1 RTGLHGRA
9 GHQLRGGPAGPARH
23 AGRPGRRAS
32 GHRRGEPAHRARA
45 AGRPAGRAARGR
57 TLNVDRVVSRS
68 RSGLPREAS
77 AVIPALTSAL
87 HGLPLPG
94 LALPGLLMLAAI
106 TLTGM
111 LIALLAHSARVAA
124 TVTAIPQG
132 RRAAALREKSWRA
145 G

>member
-1 RTGLHGRA
+1 M
-9 GHQLRGGPAGPARH
+9 
-23 AGRPGRRAS
+23 
-32 GHRRGEPAHRARA
+32 
-45 AGRPAGRAARGR
+45 
-57 TLNVDRVVSRS
+57 
-68 RSGLPREAS
+68 
-77 AVIPALTSAL
+77 IPALTSAL

-94 LALPGLLMLAAI
+94 LALPGLACRILPGLAPSGLLMLAAI

-145 G
+145 GFLPQRDPDAAGRARPRAPTAVPAAA

>member
-1 RTGLHGRA
+1 
-9 GHQLRGGPAGPARH
+9 
-23 AGRPGRRAS
+23 
-32 GHRRGEPAHRARA
+32 
-45 AGRPAGRAARGR
+45 
-57 TLNVDRVVSRS
+57 
-68 RSGLPREAS
+68 
-77 AVIPALTSAL
+77 VIPALTSAL

-94 LALPGLLMLAAI
+94 LALPGLALPGLALPGLALPGLAPSGLLMLAAI

-145 G
+145 GFLPQRDPDGAGRARPRAPTAVPAAA

>member
-1 RTGLHGRA
+1 M
-9 GHQLRGGPAGPARH
+9 
-23 AGRPGRRAS
+23 
-32 GHRRGEPAHRARA
+32 
-45 AGRPAGRAARGR
+45 
-57 TLNVDRVVSRS
+57 
-68 RSGLPREAS
+68 
-77 AVIPALTSAL
+77 IPALTSAL

-94 LALPGLLMLAAI
+94 LALPGLALPGLALPGLAPSGLLMLAAI

-145 G
+145 AFLPQRDPDAAGRARPRAPTAAPAAA